1 METSCMRF
9 EVLSVIKTQIMVIWA
24 MKLAGGYQYFKRT
37 AASIVGAETL
47 DG

>member
-1 METSCMRF
+1 MRF

-24 MKLAGGYQYFKRT
+24 TKFHSLAGGYQCSKRT
-37 AASIVGAETL
+37 AASTVGAKTL